1 MEQNPTLSDFQT
13 RRNENDITL
22 GRTKLLGLLLS
33 LKKKE
38 PPDISDNQTVSSTTN
53 LVNSSLKIDHS
64 KTILLKNLLKSNYSE
79 HPSDNS
85 STLLK
90 NRIKEEEEKILAE
103 EKLRVE
109 KKKDLKTYEFSM
121 NPNLIETGKKKKSK
135 KHKKKVLLNSMN
147 SYFAQSSFQ
156 TAPKASDLPIPN
168 FGDSDCE

>member
-1 MEQNPTLSDFQT
+1 MEQNLNLLDIQT

-22 GRTKLLGLLLS
+22 ARTKLLGLLLS

-38 PPDISDNQTVSSTTN
+38 PPDICDNQTASNTTN
-53 LVNSSLKIDHS
+53 FVNSCLKIDHS
-64 KTILLKNLLKSNYSE
+64 KTILLKNLLKNKYSE
-79 HPSDNS
+79 HQSNDDSIVMKNS
-85 STLLK
+85 
-90 NRIKEEEEKILAE
+90 IKEE

-156 TAPKASDLPIPN
+156 TAPNASDLPIPD
-168 FGDSDCE
+168 FGDSDSE